1 MNCYAFGNIALG
13 EWRQAT
19 LTQIENRET
28 RMSENELHYL
38 TISEAASLIES
49 KQLSPVELVAAHL
62 ERIEQTDTR
71 LNSFVTLLAEEATA
85 AAAQAESE
93 MQNGDYRGPL
103 HGIPVGLK
111 DLYYTKGVRTTVGSK
126 IMSDFMP
133 DYDAAVT
140 ERFRD
145 AGAILLGKLQMHEF
159 ALGATS
165 ENPHHDPARNPWD
178 TTRIT
183 GGSSGGSGSSVA
195 AGQCMAALGSDT
207 GGSVRIPASACGIV
221 GHKPTFGRISR
232 VGVFPLANSLDTV
245 GPMTRSVMDAAIV
258 MNAIAGYDERDQS
271 CANRPDEDFTRLL
284 GKEISGLRIGVPQD
298 YFYDMID
305 EEVTAAVR
313 QAAEVL
319 ENLGAYVEECSIPA
333 LNDSISISGTIL
345 LTEAAE
351 IHLDNLRQR
360 ADDFGPDV
368 RGRLEEGAMIPA
380 VSYIAAQRA
389 RTEFNRAIAEAMN
402 TYDILLAPTTA
413 LGAPRLGDR
422 TVDVGGV
429 QEAKLAIMPRL
440 TRPHNICGI
449 PTVSVPCGFTSE
461 GLPIGMQLA
470 ARPFEDALAL
480 QVAHAY
486 EQATDWHTSRPSI

>member
-1 MNCYAFGNIALG
+1 MPDND
-13 EWRQAT
+13 
-19 LTQIENRET
+19 
-28 RMSENELHYL
+28 LHYL
-38 TISEAASLIES
+38 TVSEAAALIES

-62 ERIEQTDTR
+62 ERIELTDER
-71 LNSFVTLLAEEATA
+71 LNSFITLLAEEATVA
-85 AAAQAESE
+85 AKTSESE
-93 MQNGDYRGPL
+93 ILDGDYRGAL
-103 HGIPVGLK
+103 HGIPIGLK

-126 IMSDFMP
+126 IMRNFVP

-165 ENPHHDPARNPWD
+165 ENPHDGPARNPWD

-221 GHKPTFGRISR
+221 GHKPTFGRVSR

-245 GPMTRSVMDAAIV
+245 GPMTRTVRDAGIV
-258 MNAIAGYDERDQS
+258 MNCIAGYDERDQS
-271 CANRPDEDFTRLL
+271 CANRPDEDFTRFL
-284 GKEISGLRIGVPQD
+284 GQDISGLRIGVPQD
-298 YFYDMID
+298 YFYDMIED
-305 EEVTAAVR
+305 EVTAAV
-313 QAAEVL
+313 QEAARVL
-319 ENLGAYVEECSIPA
+319 EGLGAHVEDCSIPA

-351 IHLDNLRQR
+351 IHLDNLRR
-360 ADDFGPDV
+360 HPDDLDPAV
-368 RGRLEEGAMIPA
+368 RGRLEEGAMTPA

-389 RTEFNRAIAEAMN
+389 RTEFNRAIAEAME

-413 LGAPRLGDR
+413 LGAPRLGDQV
-422 TVDVGGV
+422 VDVGDEKEV
-429 QEAKLAIMPRL
+429 KLAIMPRL

-449 PTVSVPCGFTSE
+449 PTVSVPCGFTSD

-486 EQATDWHTSRPSI
+486 EQATEWHTQRPPV

>member
-1 MNCYAFGNIALG
+1 MPADD
-13 EWRQAT
+13 
-19 LTQIENRET
+19 
-28 RMSENELHYL
+28 LHYL
-38 TISEAASLIES
+38 TISEAAALIET
-49 KQLSPVELVAAHL
+49 KELSPVELVAAHL
-62 ERIEQTDTR
+62 ERIEQTDER
-71 LNSFVTLLAEEATA
+71 LNSFITLLADEATA
-85 AAAQAESE
+85 AAKDAETE
-93 MQNGDYRGPL
+93 IRNGDYRGPL
-103 HGIPVGLK
+103 HGIPIGLK
-111 DLYYTKGVRTTVGSK
+111 DLYYTKGIRTAVGSK
-126 IMSDFMP
+126 IMRDFIP

-140 ERFRD
+140 ERFQE
-145 AGAILLGKLQMHEF
+145 AGAILMGKLQMHEF

-165 ENPHHDPARNPWD
+165 ENPHDGPARNPWD

-183 GGSSGGSGSSVA
+183 GGSSGGSGSAVA

-221 GHKPTFGRISR
+221 GHKPTFGRVSR
-232 VGVFPLANSLDTV
+232 TGVFPLANSLDTV
-245 GPMTRSVMDAAIV
+245 GPMTRSVRDAAIV

-271 CANRPDEDFTRLL
+271 SANRPDEDFTRLL
-284 GKEISGLRIGVPQD
+284 GQDISGLRIGIPQE

-305 EEVTAAVR
+305 DEVSVAVQHAARKLEE
-313 QAAEVL
+313 
-319 ENLGAYVEECSIPA
+319 LGAHVEECSIPA

-351 IHLDNLRQR
+351 IHLNNLRER
-360 ADDFGPDV
+360 ADDLGADV
-368 RGRLEEGAMIPA
+368 RGRLEEGAMTPA
-380 VSYIAAQRA
+380 VTYIAAQRA
-389 RTEFNRAIAEAMN
+389 RTEFNRAIAESMQ

-413 LGAPRLGDR
+413 LGAPKLGDR
-422 TVDVGGV
+422 MVEVGGV

-480 QVAHAY
+480 QAAYAY
-486 EQATDWHTSRPSI
+486 EQATDWHTRRPPI

>member
-1 MNCYAFGNIALG
+1 M
-13 EWRQAT
+13 AT
-19 LTQIENRET
+19 D
-28 RMSENELHYL
+28 ELYYL

-49 KQLSPVELVAAHL
+49 KQLSPVELVTAHL
-62 ERIEQTDTR
+62 ERIAQTDDR
-71 LNSFVTLLAEEATA
+71 LNSFITLLADEATA
-85 AAAQAESE
+85 AAAQAEAE
-93 MQNGDYRGPL
+93 IQGGDYRGTL

-111 DLYYTKGVRTTVGSK
+111 DLYYTKGIRTTVGSK
-126 IMSDFMP
+126 IMRDFIP

-145 AGAILLGKLQMHEF
+145 AGAILMGKLQMHEF

-165 ENPHHDPARNPWD
+165 ENPHDGPARNPWD

-183 GGSSGGSGSSVA
+183 GGSSGGSGSAVA

-221 GHKPTFGRISR
+221 GHKPTFGRVSR

-245 GPMTRSVMDAAIV
+245 GPMTRTVRDAAIV
-258 MNAIAGYDERDQS
+258 MNCIAGYDARDQS
-271 CANRPDEDFTRLL
+271 CADKPDEDFTRLL
-284 GKEISGLRIGVPQD
+284 GKDIAGLRIGMPRE

-305 EEVTAAVR
+305 DEVTDAVQEAAR
-313 QAAEVL
+313 VL
-319 ENLGAYVEECSIPA
+319 EGLGANVEECSIPA

-351 IHLDNLRQR
+351 IHLDNLREH
-360 ADDFGPDV
+360 ADDFGADV
-368 RGRLEEGAMIPA
+368 RGRLEDGATTPA

-389 RTEFNRAIAEAMN
+389 RSEFNRAIADAMQ

-413 LGAPRLGDR
+413 LGAPKLGER
-422 TVDVGGV
+422 VVDVGGV
-429 QEAKLAIMPRL
+429 QEPKLAIMPRL

-470 ARPFEDALAL
+470 ARSFEDALAL
-480 QVAHAY
+480 QAAHAY
-486 EQATDWHTSRPSI
+486 EQATEWHARHPSI